1 MNNTLLAAAK
11 FVVYGTCLFLLPF
24 WFQAYFTPLASL
36 NIDSIGLL
44 PSATAELVGLSNIRG
59 TVGGLRLAIIGMAFI
74 GAFYKKPD
82 LLLGAAITV
91 GVVAFGRFI
100 SLVVDGWELISF
112 LTAAGEVVI
121 VLSMLYLGRSMS
133 KPSKN

>member
-11 FVVYGTCLFLLPF
+11 FVVYGTCVFLLPF

-44 PSATAELVGLSNIRG
+44 PSETAELVGLSNIRG
-59 TVGGLRLAIIGMAFI
+59 TVGGLRLAIIGMSFF

-91 GVVAFGRFI
+91 GVVSLGRFI
-100 SLVVDGWELISF
+100 SLAMDGWELISF
-112 LTAAGEVVI
+112 VTAAGEVVI
-121 VLSMLYLGRSMS
+121 VLSLLYVRKSVKG
-133 KPSKN
+133 